1 MKEFNYTK
9 ALAELEE
16 IAARAED
23 PATGLD
29 DLDKSISRSAEL
41 IEACREWLRTARTKV
56 ETLGK

>member
-9 ALAELEE
+9 ALAELED

-23 PATGLD
+23 PSTGLD
-29 DLDKSISRSAEL
+29 ELDKYIKRSEEL
-41 IEACREWLRTARTKV
+41 ITACREWLRTARTKV